1 MFFVTYLRR
10 ELSRRM
16 RQAVFIV
23 LGLALGVG
31 LVVTVSAAS
40 AGVKKAQ
47 SSVLSALYGVG
58 TDVTVTGAAP
68 KPPTI
73 SPGQAPPKGAQQIL
87 MGPNGPESCT
97 SSGKC
102 TSMAGKTQD
111 NVSSNYAGISTSKV
125 AEAARLR
132 DVKAAV
138 GGITLS
144 NTSITFSK
152 SDPDALPQPVSYT
165 VDGVDIGNVSLGP
178 LSSASLA
185 SGHSFTAAQSD
196 SYVAVVDSGYATA
209 HNLKVGSTISIDQAN
224 YTVIGIVSQ
233 PQGSNPPDV
242 YVPLARAQA
251 MSVLPSTLKD
261 EVNTIYLTAASGSD
275 ISTVSKEVST
285 LLPGTTV
292 TTASSLA
299 SEATGSVNSAASLAN
314 NLGRWLSVLVLI
326 AAFAVASLL
335 TIAAVARR
343 AREFGTLKA
352 IGWRSR
358 RIVGQVLGES
368 AALGI
373 AGAAA
378 GVGLGFAGA
387 AIIAAIAPKLSET
400 TGGSGTAGG
409 TQVGSAASGAPANGQ
424 PVQIGGNPPHTVGV
438 VLHPAV
444 SPGVIVLAVILAVA
458 GGLLAGVIGSWRI
471 SQLRPADALARV
483 A

>member
-1 MFFVTYLRR
+1 MFFMTYLRR
-10 ELSRRM
+10 ELFRRM
-16 RQAVFIV
+16 RQAVFIAA
-23 LGLALGVG
+23 GLALGVG

-40 AGVKKAQ
+40 AGVRKAQ
-47 SSVLSALYGVG
+47 SSVLSALDGVG

-68 KPPTI
+68 GPP
-73 SPGQAPPKGAQQIL
+73 SPSAAASAAPGTQEIQL
-87 MGPNGPESCT
+87 GPNGPETCN

-102 TSMAGKTQD
+102 TSMAGKTQENLTSD
-111 NVSSNYAGISTSKV
+111 YTGISASKLAAAGRLDDV
-125 AEAARLR
+125 A
-132 DVKAAV
+132 AAV
-138 GGITLS
+138 GAIALEDVS
-144 NTSITFSK
+144 VTFPK
-152 SDPDALPQPVSYT
+152 SGSSLAQPKTFT
-165 VDGVDIGNVSLGP
+165 VDGVDTARASLGP

-185 SGHSFTAAQSD
+185 SGHSFTAAESD
-196 SYVAVVDSGYATA
+196 SYVAVVDSGYARS
-209 HNLKVGSTISIDQAN
+209 NDLKAGSALTIDHAT

-233 PQGSNPPDV
+233 PEASNPPDV
-242 YVPLARAQA
+242 YIPLARAQA
-251 MSVLPSTLKD
+251 MSSVLPSALKD
-261 EVNTIYLTAASGSD
+261 EVNTIYLTAASAAD
-275 ISTVSKEVST
+275 IPTVSKEISA

-299 SEATGSVNSAASLAN
+299 SEATGSVTSAASLAD

-335 TIAAVARR
+335 TMAAVARR

-368 AALGI
+368 VALGI

-387 AIIAAIAPKLSET
+387 AIIAATAPKLHET
-400 TGGSGTAGG
+400 TGGNSGGSQTAQAGAAVGG
-409 TQVGSAASGAPANGQ
+409 RTG
-424 PVQIGGNPPHTVGV
+424 QIGGSLAHTVSV
-438 VLHPAV
+438 PLHPSV
-444 SPGVIVLAVILAVA
+444 TPGVIVLAVILAVA

-471 SQLRPADALARV
+471 SRLRPADALARV

>member
-1 MFFVTYLRR
+1 MFYITYLRR

-68 KPPTI
+68 KPP
-73 SPGQAPPKGAQQIL
+73 SPGQAPPKGAQIMQL
-87 MGPNGPESCT
+87 GPNGPESC
-97 SSGKC
+97 SNGKC

-111 NVSSNYAGISTSKV
+111 NVTSNYAAIAASKV
-125 AEAARLR
+125 TEAARLR
-132 DVKAAV
+132 DVTAAA
-138 GGITLS
+138 GGITLQDTSMTFPKS
-144 NTSITFSK
+144 N
-152 SDPDALPQPVSYT
+152 PDALPNPVSYT
-165 VDGVDIGNVSLGP
+165 VDGVDIGHVSLGP
-178 LSSASLA
+178 LGSASLT
-185 SGHSFTAAQSD
+185 SGHSFTAAESD
-196 SYVAVVDSGYATA
+196 SYVAIVDSGYATA
-209 HNLKVGSTISIDQAN
+209 HGLKVGSAVSIDGAKF
-224 YTVIGIVSQ
+224 TVIGIVSQ
-233 PQGSNPPDV
+233 PQGSNPPDI

-251 MSVLPSTLKD
+251 ISTQFSGDLKD
-261 EVNTIYLTAASGSD
+261 EVNTIYLTAASAAD
-275 ISTVSKEVST
+275 ISTVSKEVSA

-299 SEATGSVNSAASLAN
+299 SEATGSVKSAASLAN

-326 AAFAVASLL
+326 AAFAVAGLL
-335 TIAAVARR
+335 TMAAVARR
-343 AREFGTLKA
+343 SREFGTLKA

-368 AALGI
+368 VALGI

-387 AIIAAIAPKLSET
+387 AIIAAIAPKLGET
-400 TGGSGTAGG
+400 TGGNSGQ
-409 TQVGSAASGAPANGQ
+409 TQSAAPPGAQ
-424 PVQIGGNPPHTVGV
+424 VVQIGGNPTHV
-438 VLHPAV
+438 VHVSLHPSV
-444 SPGVIVLAVILAVA
+444 TPGVIVLAVILAVA

>member
-10 ELSRRM
+10 ELFRRM
-16 RQAVFIV
+16 CQAAFIV
-23 LGLALGVG
+23 LGLALGAG

-68 KPPTI
+68 SPPNPNAGPST
-73 SPGQAPPKGAQQIL
+73 APGAQQIQL
-87 MGPNGPESCT
+87 GPNGPETCT
-97 SSGKC
+97 SAGKC
-102 TSMAGKTQD
+102 TSMAGKTQE
-111 NVSSNYAGISTSKV
+111 NLTSNYAGISASKV
-125 AEAARLR
+125 AAAARLD
-132 DVKAAV
+132 DVAAAAGAIALQDV
-138 GGITLS
+138 
-144 NTSITFSK
+144 SITFPK
-152 SDPDALPQPVSYT
+152 SGSALPQPKTFT
-165 VDGVDIGNVSLGP
+165 VDGVDTARTSLGP
-178 LSSASLA
+178 LSNASLA
-185 SGHSFTAAQSD
+185 SGHSFTAAEPD
-196 SYVAVVDSGYATA
+196 SYVAVVDSGYAKS
-209 HNLKVGSTISIDQAN
+209 NSLKVGSAITIDHAT
-224 YTVIGIVSQ
+224 YLVIGIVSQ
-233 PQGSNPPDV
+233 PEASNPPNV

-251 MSVLPSTLKD
+251 MSSVVPSDLKD
-261 EVNTIYLTAASGSD
+261 EVNTIYLTAASASD
-275 ISTVSKEVST
+275 ISTVSKEVSA

-299 SEATGSVNSAASLAN
+299 SEATGSVHNAASLAN

-343 AREFGTLKA
+343 TREFGTLKA

-368 AALGI
+368 VALGI
-373 AGAAA
+373 VGAAA
-378 GVGLGFAGA
+378 GVGRGFAGA
-387 AIIAAIAPKLSET
+387 AVIAAIAPKLSET
-400 TGGSGTAGG
+400 TGGNSGQA
-409 TQVGSAASGAPANGQ
+409 QPAAPSGAQ
-424 PVQIGGNPPHTVGV
+424 VVQIGGNPTHV
-438 VLHPAV
+438 VHVTLHP
-444 SPGVIVLAVILAVA
+444 SITPGVIVLAVVLAVA